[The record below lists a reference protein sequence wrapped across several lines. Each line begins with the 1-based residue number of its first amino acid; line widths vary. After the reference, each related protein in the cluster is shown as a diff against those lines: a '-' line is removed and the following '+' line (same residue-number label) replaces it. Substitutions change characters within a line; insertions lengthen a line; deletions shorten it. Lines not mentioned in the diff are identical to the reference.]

1 MAQNWIPT
9 EQEKYH
15 MLNIIHKNEFQSIKK
30 LQHKIKHCYLIIS
43 LQYYTEL

>member
-1 MAQNWIPT
+1 MTQNWIPT

-15 MLNIIHKNEFQSIKK
+15 MLNIMHKNEFQSTKK
-30 LQHKIKHCYLIIS
+30 LQHKIKHRDLIIS